1 MARCLRKQSDA
12 PGAQEAQKSAK
23 AARVLLLGGALL
35 YGKSIARGQ
44 TANREFLFRR
54 ITTLSLYTFGILA
67 LLSEADQKQRAGGLE
82 SGDVR
87 ILEYFVAE
95 AKEELR
101 KNRPAIRFEKGK
113 TLFGIVS
120 RKIFRCL
127 QWSNTVSI

>member
-1 MARCLRKQSDA
+1 MRRALRQ
-12 PGAQEAQKSAK
+12 AQKSAK
-23 AARVLLLGGALL
+23 AARFLLLGGALL

-67 LLSEADQKQRAGGLE
+67 LLFEADQKQRAGGLE

-95 AKEELR
+95 AKEERR
-101 KNRPAIRFEKGK
+101 KNNR
-113 TLFGIVS
+113 LFDS
-120 RKIFRCL
+120 RKERLCSALFRERF
-127 QWSNTVSI
+127 SGAFSGAIPSRFD